1 MLRKTPKGTLILIG
15 GAEDKGDG
23 LSTHRNKNYIELEI
37 LRDLLPTEKKSEKS
51 IEIITTASTIPVEIN
66 EMYSQAFNRLGF
78 KKIGFINMNNN
89 VEADDPKF
97 VKRIENAHCVVFSG
111 GDQFRLSTI
120 LGNSSVVAAVL
131 EKYTVDKDFIVAG
144 TSAGAMAM
152 SVLMLYRGQED
163 EAMLSRAV
171 RFTSGFGFVDG
182 CIIDTHFI
190 KRGRFGR
197 LAQSVVENP
206 AFIGIGLG
214 EDTALIVKKG
224 NKTECRGSGMVVIM
238 DGQDVGH
245 TNIAYAK
252 EDTPICIENMRVH
265 ILTSGNG
272 YLLNERKFVPS
283 KKDLKIENL
292 SNEKIQLMAQKKR
305 IAAANE
311 ELAGSKATKK

>member
-15 GAEDKGDG
+15 GAEDKGDR
-23 LSTHRNKNYIELEI
+23 LKTNRNKNYIELEI
-37 LRDLLPTEKKSEKS
+37 LSDLLPKEKKSEKS
-51 IEIITTASTIPVEIN
+51 IEVITTASTIPVEIN
-66 EMYSQAFNRLGF
+66 EMYAQAFARLGF
-78 KKIGFINMNNN
+78 NKIGFINMNNN
-89 VEADDPKF
+89 VEADDPNF
-97 VKRIENAHCVVFSG
+97 VKRIENAHSVIFAG
-111 GDQFRLSTI
+111 GNQFRLSTI
-120 LGNSSVVAAVL
+120 LGNSAVVEAVL
-131 EKYTVDKDFIVAG
+131 EKYTSDPEFIVAG

-152 SVLMLYRGQED
+152 SVLMLYEGEEN
-163 EAMLSRAV
+163 EAMLNKSV
-171 RFTSGFGFVDG
+171 RFSSGLGFIDG

-206 AFIGIGLG
+206 KFVGFGLG

-224 NKTECRGSGMVVIM
+224 NKMECRGSGMVVII

-252 EDTPICIENMRVH
+252 EDTPLCIENLRVH
-265 ILTSGNG
+265 ILSSGSG

-292 SNEKIQLMAQKKR
+292 SDEKIQLMRQQKL
-305 IAAANE
+305 IAAAK
-311 ELAGSKATKK
+311 ELTGIKSTKK